1 MDLSEEEKKSIE
13 YLNGK
18 SIEEN
23 IAIITKLITTK
34 FNNDYSIDNK
44 DKEAIEQLLLE
55 YRNVMEE
62 NKILKN
68 LHIRDVEH
76 LENLRKMCI
85 LKSTIKEELNQYEN
99 IFKRLYERQEYRK
112 IKLLNERIF
121 ALKKIID
128 ENGDLLL

>member
-1 MDLSEEEKKSIE
+1 M
-13 YLNGK
+13 GK

-62 NKILKN
+62 NKTLKN
-68 LHIRDVEH
+68 LHIRDAEY

-85 LKSTIKEELNQYEN
+85 LKSTIKEELNKYEN
-99 IFKRLYERQEYRK
+99 ILKRLYERQEYRK

-128 ENGDLLL
+128 ENGDLLF

>member
-1 MDLSEEEKKSIE
+1 MELSEEEKKAIE
-13 YLNGK
+13 YLKYMGK
-18 SIEEN
+18 N
-23 IAIITKLITTK
+23 ID
-34 FNNDYSIDNK
+34 FNKIGYVYGN
-44 DKEAIEQLLLE
+44 ETIEQILLE

-62 NKILKN
+62 NETLKN
-68 LHIRDVEH
+68 LHMRDVEH
-76 LENLRKMCI
+76 LENLSKMCI

-99 IFKRLYERQEYRK
+99 RLKILYERQEYKK

>member
-62 NKILKN
+62 NKTLKN
-68 LHIRDVEH
+68 LHMRDVDH
-76 LENLRKMCI
+76 LEKLMKMCI
-85 LKSTIKEELNQYEN
+85 LKSTIEEELSQYEN
-99 IFKRLYERQEYRK
+99 KLKILYERQEYRK